1 MSLSAPA
8 WLLLAAFGILV
19 LILHVQ
25 RRRTFEIPSI
35 QLWRLIDSGTRP
47 AHRVRL
53 PSPNVL
59 LLLQLLIVALTALAL
74 ARPVFGTRFAH
85 EIVVLDISGDMRGT
99 DIAPTRFDTAVGH
112 LAAMAKGPIRET
124 GARLSVVL
132 AGSRPQILAA
142 RLADPAGLRLEGLRA
157 GDGAADWAAAIR
169 LLSSLLKD
177 GEPTRLTLITNRA
190 ESARFSAAFP
200 SVIVETQIVGG
211 TAGGTTLRAGLRAVD
226 APAGKWRAEGSVA
239 FASPSLPSPASGGG
253 KGGGS
258 ATVTALVQPDGSD
271 GFLEWGRVDVAP
283 PTGAVAASGG
293 PTAAMFALDLD
304 LRVPSAVTLRLSE
317 DAGRHDNAIHYI
329 VRPKP
334 RVLKILQLGAVSEP
348 LIRALK
354 SAAEIE
360 LFAADTLPPDVS
372 AFDLVVANGVEI
384 ARRPATNILWLGT
397 GRVSSETAGQMHV
410 ITQPILWQS
419 DHPLSQSI
427 SWNAVTVGTAYGFPH
442 LQDAETVI
450 EADGTPL
457 IQARTTLSGRE
468 LRVGF
473 DLGSSNWPDQPSFPI
488 FVSNLLHWIA
498 PDLGQTIEPACAVG
512 TSCVL
517 DPRLL
522 GAKAVRITARPDL
535 ADTTGTPAVPA
546 AVLPAVPRLAG
557 FLPRGYDA
565 QFIPDRAGIYRL
577 ERDGLTRL
585 VAVNAGGSE
594 AVPPP
599 DGAVPVTAPSADGPP
614 LRWWLLMA
622 LLACLL
628 VEAWLAGRG
637 SERFLRWTALA
648 RDNPLSTRRRLLLA
662 ARLGALLLVASAIAG
677 VPLPMLDR
685 SYNIAIIAGPNL
697 AVGGEA
703 GLFNRIAA
711 AADRDRAR
719 GGDARLGA
727 VAIGANSR
735 ITADLA
741 AASDRDRATGPLGT
755 PTAADL
761 ENALAVAAAMLPADE
776 PGHIVVAFDGNET
789 RGNAARILP
798 AIVRSGVSVD
808 VLPQTRLAA
817 GEVLVEKVVAPE
829 RVYAGDTFP
838 LQAVIYSH
846 GPCQATARVL
856 KDGDVIAERPLNLA
870 GGRSRIETIIPAAT
884 PGRARYEAEISASG
898 DPFAQNNRNGII
910 IDVAP
915 APQVLIV
922 AAQPAWA
929 EVFANALAVQ
939 DIKTRIV
946 EPKRAPF
953 YLKDWLAY
961 SAIVLMN
968 VPAIDL
974 ATLQQDLIEK
984 AVAEH
989 GRGLLLLGG
998 ENSFGPGG
1006 YYETPLERVSPLSS
1020 RVPRDAPRVALAFV
1034 LDRSGSMQRNEG
1046 GATRLDIAKQ
1056 ATISAI
1062 GLLHPESLIAIVVF
1076 DSEAKVLLPLRP
1088 AKDFASVTQAL
1099 QGLEPGGGTAIYP
1112 GLVEALHQLQG
1123 VDATAKHIVV
1133 MSDGLTQPGD
1143 FPGILK
1149 AISEEG
1155 ISVSTVAIG
1164 DGADP
1169 VRLEEIAR
1177 IGKGAFH
1184 ATQDFKAL
1192 PSILSQEALLLSGK
1206 PVEERSATPLW
1217 VERNAEFF
1225 AGLPEKLPP
1234 LGGYVLTTRKPAA
1247 DLHLLVPDEKQEP
1260 VPLLASWRY
1269 GNGRVV
1275 ALTTQ
1280 GAGAWTTE
1288 WQAQEEYPLLWS
1300 HIVRHILSGPGEG
1313 LFPRI
1318 ARHGDEIEIDVD
1330 ALNPEGL
1337 PREGLKITAS
1347 LAGDGTASEAAAPL
1361 ALSEVSPGRYRGRFT
1376 LDRPGEFTLLVAAD
1390 QTSVKAPLFVAYP
1403 ALYEFTRA
1411 DSGRLAALAAATGGR
1426 VLASEDQIFTG
1437 VQSRWVARAVWQV
1450 WVLAAFALFLADLI
1464 VRYAAGLIGTRRRSA
1479 A

>member
-719 GGDARLGA
+719 GGDARLGV
-727 VAIGANSR
+727 VAIGANSH
-735 ITADLA
+735 ITADLGS
-741 AASDRDRATGPLGT
+741 ASDRDRATEPPAT
-755 PTAADL
+755 PAAADL

-776 PGHIVVAFDGNET
+776 PGRIVVAFDGNET

-870 GGRSRIETIIPAAT
+870 GGRSRIETVVPAAT
-884 PGRARYEAEISASG
+884 AGRARYEVAVSANG
-898 DPFAQNNRNGII
+898 DTFAQNNRNGIV

-915 APQVLIV
+915 APQVLLV

-929 EVFANALAVQ
+929 EIFANALAVQ

-953 YLKDWLAY
+953 YIKDWLAY

-974 ATLQQDLIEK
+974 ATLQQELIEK

-1062 GLLHPESLIAIVVF
+1062 RLLHPESLIAIVVF

-1088 AKDFASVTQAL
+1088 AKDSAAVVQ
-1099 QGLEPGGGTAIYP
+1099 
-1112 GLVEALHQLQG
+1112 ALHQLQG
-1123 VDATAKHIVV
+1123 IDAMAKHIVV

-1149 AISEEG
+1149 AISDQA

-1184 ATQDFKAL
+1184 VTQDFKAL

-1206 PVEERSATPLW
+1206 PVEERSVTPLW
-1217 VERNAEFF
+1217 VGRNAEFF

-1269 GNGRVV
+1269 GNGRVA

-1280 GAGAWTTE
+1280 GAGAWTAE
-1288 WQAQEEYPLLWS
+1288 WQAMAEYPLLWS
-1300 HIVRHILSGPGEG
+1300 QIVRHILSGPGEG

-1376 LDRPGEFTLLVAAD
+1376 LDRPGEFTLLVATD
-1390 QTSVKAPLFVAYP
+1390 QTSIKVPLFVAYP